1 MYIIRLLS
9 PEGENFYFPAGFG
22 ISTDELTRAIDEA
35 ATFKTADQA
44 RARLQAHVSPPAF
57 WEHEQ
62 AHRRA
67 MQRKWRGWR
76 FFYMEVRGPLIE
88 GSAL

>member
-22 ISTDELTRAIDEA
+22 FSTDALTRSWEDA

-44 RARLQAHVSPPAF
+44 RARLQGHVSPPAF
-57 WEHEQ
+57 WESEH

-67 MQRKWRGWR
+67 MQRKWRGWQ
-76 FFYMEVRGPLIE
+76 FFYVEVHGKLVE
-88 GSAL
+88 GSVL